1 MKVFKTLFPA
11 MVLVTLAA
19 GNLFASH
26 YDYLTDLSAEW
37 IAGPNRLAVTDSADA
52 AAYNPAGTAFMK
64 DGLYVNVSNQTILNY
79 YGAEVD
85 SAYPGPTDYESH
97 KASPLVPNGYLVY
110 KQDNWAA
117 FGAVNILCG
126 GGSLSYANGLPSVN
140 EAVRMA
146 ATSGLYGNTSGS
158 LGENIIGSTTAIF
171 TNAEM
176 ALMAAGTPDGAMLT
190 KLTSSKLAGGINVD
204 QKSMGIAPSVGG
216 SYRLSDMVSVSLG
229 ARYISMMKRSIATF
243 VRGGNNGIDVKLL
256 DVELTADGLAGIVGT
271 DIKPTENLN
280 IGISLESPTKLEYT
294 VDVKTDLSY
303 QQRVSKANGNT
314 DGGKFRFDLPAKLN
328 LGAEYNVTDNFK
340 VMVSGIYYFSKW
352 MKMEKLDS
360 AGNRVNLTE
369 KTHSYEIGTGFEWKF
384 MQNVAWTGGVV
395 WDYINQPENQTS
407 DALYK
412 NECINIGTGFSIYPN
427 DKTKFTVGFMRNIYP
442 DLERKNGAVVNN
454 GIPTG
459 IPTITPET
467 KYDMKYHKESWVVAV
482 GMQYNFM

>member
-1 MKVFKTLFPA
+1 MKVFKTRVPA

-37 IAGPNRLAVTDSADA
+37 IASPNRLAVTDSADA

-85 SAYPGPTDYESH
+85 SAYPGATDYDSH

-146 ATSGLYGNTSGS
+146 AMVGAYGALATPTS
-158 LGENIIGSTTAIF
+158 LGNEIV
-171 TNAEM
+171 NA
-176 ALMAAGTPDGAMLT
+176 
-190 KLTSSKLAGGINVD
+190 SSQELKGGINVD
-204 QKSMGIAPSVGG
+204 QKSMGIAPSIGG
-216 SYRLSDMVSVSLG
+216 SYRLNDMVSVSLG

-256 DVELTADGLAGIVGT
+256 DVELTADGFAGIVGT
-271 DIKPTENLN
+271 DIKPAENVN
-280 IGISLESPTKLEYT
+280 IGISFESPTMLEYT
-294 VDVKTDLSY
+294 VDVKTDLSNPVAGVMPK
-303 QQRVSKANGNT
+303 VSAANGNT
-314 DGGKFRFDLPAKLN
+314 DGGKFRFDLPAKVN

-384 MQNVAWTGGVV
+384 IQNVAWTGGVV

-427 DKTKFTVGFMRNIYP
+427 DKTKFTIGFMRNIYP
-442 DLERKNGAVVNN
+442 DLERKNGAVVNP
-454 GIPTG
+454 G
-459 IPTITPET
+459 TPVAASYDET
-467 KYDMKYHKESWVVAV
+467 YHKESWVVAV
-482 GMQYNFM
+482 GMQYHYM